1 MNLLKSASL
10 FSITL
15 VLAACGSSSNHDFT
29 QAIEED
35 APSIPPHGPIF
46 DPAGGQ
52 IPTTNDIFFR
62 GSTDGT
68 LNIPNADANPVI
80 AAVNELDGFSTSNPF
95 TAAFGMPI
103 DQSSLSVGSTIRIFE
118 VAKNAEGAVLSVTR
132 ELSAA
137 EIVAVATGENGSTLA
152 LVPRAPLAESTSF
165 LVVLTNGIK
174 GTDGKPA
181 VSANAYSIARSGTP
195 LAGGDFEALEPLRQL
210 INNMESIAV
219 SQEIAKQSIVLTWSF
234 TTQSITPVLKMLAEG
249 ATAGSIVIAPT
260 GKTTNDIR
268 SSFPGIADVNIGTL
282 DIPYYLEAPSAE
294 NPTATIT
301 GYWKGA
307 GGSSLTR
314 FNPAPVVNTTLTIP
328 VMMTTPNANSG
339 QEMPEAGWPIVIYQ
353 HGITRLRTDM
363 LVYADSMAA
372 AGFAVIAIDLPL
384 HGVPT
389 TLEDGSPNPF
399 HANNTPFPADIE
411 PTFDLDFVNNTTK
424 APGPDGKIDE
434 SGDSFINLRSLLTSR
449 DNTRQGVSNLLVLR
463 RSLENIPNI
472 DASRVGFI
480 AHSLGGIIAVP
491 YLGVE
496 TKSLPTSLVTT
507 GGPISKIV
515 NESITFGPPI
525 KAGLAANG
533 ISSDADLA
541 RFFGGVQ
548 FVVDS
553 TDPIN
558 FARAAAANHP
568 IHMIEIVGSDTNVP
582 DQVVPNSTTEILASL
597 IGANSVS
604 ETVTNIA
611 PSSAGIV
618 RFTVG
623 DHSSP
628 LDPSR
633 GAPDGGSFFNVFSEI
648 HAQLRAF
655 QVSQGTTI
663 VITDDSIIKQ

>member
-1 MNLLKSASL
+1 MNLLRSTSL

-15 VLAACGSSSNHDFT
+15 VLAACGSSSNHDFS
-29 QAIEED
+29 QPIVEG
-35 APSIPPHGPIF
+35 APSAPPHGPVF

-103 DQSSLSVGSTIRIFE
+103 DQASLAVGSTIRIFE
-118 VAKNAEGAVLSVTR
+118 VVKNAQGAVLSVTR
-132 ELSAA
+132 ELSAT

-181 VSANAYSIARSGTP
+181 ISASAYTIARSGTP
-195 LAGGDFEALEPLRQL
+195 LVGSDFEALEPLRQL
-210 INNMESIAV
+210 INNMEAIAV

-234 TTQSITPVLKMLAEG
+234 TTQSITPVLKAVAEG
-249 ATAGSIVIAPT
+249 ATAGNIVMAPT

-268 SSFPGIADVNIGTL
+268 AAFPGIADVNIGTL

-294 NPTATIT
+294 NPTATLT
-301 GYWKGA
+301 GYWKGV

-314 FNPAPVVNTTLTIP
+314 FNTTPVVNTTLTIP

-339 QEMPEAGWPIVIYQ
+339 QVIPEAGWPVVIYQ

-363 LVYADSMAA
+363 LIYADSMAA

-384 HGVPT
+384 HGVPP

-399 HANNTPFPADIE
+399 HADNTPFPADNE
-411 PTFDLDFVNNTTK
+411 QTFDLDFVDNTTK
-424 APGPDGKIDE
+424 APGSDGLVDE

-507 GGPISKIV
+507 GGSISKIV

-525 KAGLAANG
+525 KAGLAASG
-533 ISSDADLA
+533 ISSDADLT

-548 FVVDS
+548 FVVES
-553 TDPIN
+553 ADPIN
-558 FARAAAANHP
+558 FAKAAAANHP
-568 IHMIEIVGSDTNVP
+568 IHMIEVVGSDTNVP
-582 DQVVPNSTTEILASL
+582 DQVVPNSTTEILAAL
-597 IGANSVS
+597 LGANSVT
-604 ETVTNIA
+604 ETATNIA
-611 PSSAGIV
+611 PGSAGIV

-623 DHSSP
+623 DHSSV

-633 GAPDGGSFFNVFSEI
+633 GAPEGGSFLNVFSEM

-655 QVSQGTTI
+655 QVTQGTTI
-663 VITDDSIIKQ
+663 VITDDSLIKK